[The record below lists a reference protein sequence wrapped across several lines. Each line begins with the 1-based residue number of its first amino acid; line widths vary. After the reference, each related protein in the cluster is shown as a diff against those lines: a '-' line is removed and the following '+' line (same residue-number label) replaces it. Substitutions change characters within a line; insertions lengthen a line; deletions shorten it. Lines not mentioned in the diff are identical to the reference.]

1 MTDSP
6 NASSSLDSLLGAQ
19 ASRPWWK
26 RRRLWVAG
34 GISVATACGAWY
46 WQSHSL
52 DAQAPRYVTSPVV
65 RGNLAITVT
74 ATGTL
79 QPTRLVAI
87 GSELSGIVSKVLV
100 DVNDPVRKGQL
111 LIELD
116 TSKLRDAVAGAQADV
131 QAATARV
138 RQSAATA
145 AESGAALARQEDL
158 ARLSGG
164 KLPSAADL
172 SAARA
177 AAERGTADEAAARAS
192 LAQSQATLSTQQTNL
207 AKAAIRSPIDGIVL
221 SRTVEPGN
229 AVAASL
235 QAVTLLTLA
244 EDLRQLKLSVNVDEA
259 DVAQISAGQSA
270 RFTVAAQ
277 PGRQYPATITRVA
290 YGSTT
295 TDNVV
300 TYTTQLEVS
309 NADLSLRPGMTATA
323 TIAATER
330 RQVLLVPNSALR
342 YSPGGARGAAS
353 GPGLVSKLVPSPPPM
368 GRRGG
373 AGGAGPGARGSSQ
386 GTVWVLDGGQPVAM
400 RVNKGLSDG
409 RNTEVTGEGLR
420 EGLAVITDQ
429 SGGP

>member
-1 MTDSP
+1 MTDSTH
-6 NASSSLDSLLGAQ
+6 SSTSLDTLLGAE

-26 RRRLWVAG
+26 RRSLWAALAIVVFAG
-34 GISVATACGAWY
+34 SGAWY
-46 WQSHSL
+46 WLGHSQ
-52 DAQAPRYVTSPVV
+52 DAQAPRYVTTPVT

-100 DVNDPVRKGQL
+100 DVNDAVRKGQL

-131 QAATARV
+131 QAASARV

-145 AESGAALARQEDL
+145 AESRATLARQEEL

-164 KLPSAADL
+164 KLPSAADM

-177 AAERGTADEAAARAS
+177 AAERGAADEAAARAT

-244 EDLRQLKLSVNVDEA
+244 EDLTHLKLSVNVDEA
-259 DVAQISAGQSA
+259 DVAQVSNGQGA

-330 RQVLLVPNSALR
+330 QNVLLVPNSALR
-342 YSPGGARGAAS
+342 YTPGAGRAAAS

-368 GRRGG
+368 GRRPGG
-373 AGGAGPGARGSSQ
+373 GGGPGARSGNQ
-386 GTVWVLDGGQPVAM
+386 GTVWVLGGGQPVAIK
-400 RVNKGLSDG
+400 VTKGLSDG
-409 RNTEVTGEGLR
+409 RNTEVSGEGLR

-429 SGGP
+429 TGGP